1 MLLYGQLAQKLA
13 RICYFVLLNNVD
25 APDFSSFSDILPS
38 SGKIML
44 CTHRHPD
51 PDGLGAIVGLQHL
64 LKVQFDIDSDLVLE
78 GRIRRAENVTMREL
92 LHIESIPGE
101 EINPANY
108 SGLIIIDSQPCF
120 SHTHPPKGIPLL
132 AIFDHHEGDGENEK
146 ALFEWV
152 DHRYGATSTM
162 IYDMYQHFNVVPDQR
177 VATALFC
184 GVRYDTNNL
193 LRGAIEPDEHA
204 FRSLERLS
212 DRSVLAA
219 IDQPPLTREYF
230 QQTYRAISCCE
241 DYGLLLLTLMED
253 VVSPE
258 SVAEIADWF
267 LRLEGQQW
275 SLSGGA
281 CDGRYQV
288 SLRCDLEGADAYPVL
303 KYILGEK
310 GSCGGHGRMAG
321 GQIEIEGES
330 LEEIRAYIKSRALTF
345 FKIESD
351 GALSLSE

>member
-1 MLLYGQLAQKLA
+1 MSQKLDE
-13 RICYFVLLNNVD
+13 ICYFVILDNVKVSL
-25 APDFSSFSDILPS
+25 PDFSSFVDILPD

-64 LKVQFDIDSDLVLE
+64 LKMQFDIDSDLVLE

-92 LHIESIPGE
+92 LHIDAVPERDID
-101 EINPANY
+101 PASY
-108 SGLIIIDSQPCF
+108 SGLIIVDSQPCF
-120 SHTHPPKGIPLL
+120 SHTHPPEGIPLL
-132 AIFDHHEGDGENEK
+132 AIFDHHEGEGENAQ

-152 DHRYGATSTM
+152 DCRYGATSTM
-162 IYDMYQHFNVVPDQR
+162 IYDMYQHFAVVPNQR

-193 LRGAIEPDEHA
+193 LRGAIEPDERA
-204 FRSLERLS
+204 FKALEKLS
-212 DRSVLAA
+212 DRRILGA
-219 IDQPPLTREYF
+219 IDEPPLTREYF
-230 QQTYRAISCCE
+230 QQMYRAISCCE
-241 DYGLLLLTLMED
+241 DYGLLLLTLMEE

-281 CDGRYQV
+281 CDGRYQI

-303 KYILGEK
+303 KHILGDR

-321 GQIEIEGES
+321 GQIELEGDS
-330 LEEIRAYIKSRALTF
+330 LEEIKAYIKHRALAF
-345 FKIESD
+345 FEIE
-351 GALSLSE
+351 GVAPLLLKE